1 MKWFWYSLI
10 GFCLLMC
17 SCKTQKIE
25 SHEKTRSDIR
35 SDISYLNENVKIDTT
50 RSVYSYEERDIK
62 VVYERLKTTKYDKDT
77 GTVTEETLEER
88 EIRQGNKE
96 VSSNE
101 ERKGIVEE
109 NHILVKQVS
118 DLTKTSDSEKNIE
131 ETGGEESFGKWLGI
145 VTGCF
150 IILLALYIIRKL
162 RVN

>member
-10 GFCLLMC
+10 GVCLLMC

-50 RSVYSYEERDIK
+50 RNVYSYEEQDIK

-88 EIRQGNKE
+88 EIRQGIKE

-118 DLTKTSDSEKNIE
+118 DFSKTSESEKNIE
-131 ETGGEESFGKWLGI
+131 ETGGKESFGKWLGI

-150 IILLALYIIRKL
+150 IVLLALYIIKKL
-162 RVN
+162 RIN

>member
-1 MKWFWYSLI
+1 
-10 GFCLLMC
+10 MC
-17 SCKTQKIE
+17 SCKTKKID

-50 RSVYSYEERDIK
+50 RNVYSYEERDIK
-62 VVYERLKTTKYDKDT
+62 VVYERIKTTKYDKDT

-101 ERKGIVEE
+101 ARKGIVEE

-118 DLTKTSDSEKNIE
+118 DFTKTSDSEKNIE

-150 IILLALYIIRKL
+150 IVLIALYIIRKL